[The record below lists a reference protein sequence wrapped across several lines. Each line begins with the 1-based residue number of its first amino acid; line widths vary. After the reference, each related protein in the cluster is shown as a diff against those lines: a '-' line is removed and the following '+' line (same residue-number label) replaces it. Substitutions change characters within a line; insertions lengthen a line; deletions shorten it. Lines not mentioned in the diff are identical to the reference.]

1 MIKVDARKINM
12 LRREIF
18 MSKKYKVVT
27 GKPLLEDAQQEQQ
40 LCRDSHTAVLLAL
53 ALIDEYLL
61 AFKVDV
67 NSFEAASL
75 AYS

>member
-1 MIKVDARKINM
+1 
-12 LRREIF
+12 

-27 GKPLLEDAQQEQQ
+27 GKPLFEDAQQEQQ

>member
-40 LCRDSHTAVLLAL
+40 LCRDSHTAVGSLLGLRTLGRTSPPGSLSPMRSAL
-53 ALIDEYLL
+53 PLG
-61 AFKVDV
+61 
-67 NSFEAASL
+67 
-75 AYS
+75 